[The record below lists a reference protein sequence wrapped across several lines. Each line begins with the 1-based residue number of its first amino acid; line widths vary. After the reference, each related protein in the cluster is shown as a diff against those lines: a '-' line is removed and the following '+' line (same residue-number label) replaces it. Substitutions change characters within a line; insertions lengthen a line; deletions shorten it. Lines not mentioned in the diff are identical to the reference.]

1 MTNLQVKNLPD
12 DLHDEL
18 RKRAQRQHTT
28 ISDLVTQ
35 LLRRELSR
43 PSMDEWLAEV
53 RKLPRHEGIDVLG
66 ALDEAREGYARR

>member
-12 DLHDEL
+12 DLHDKL
-18 RKRAQRQHTT
+18 RERAQRQHTT

-53 RKLPRHEGIDVLG
+53 RKLPRHEGIDVVG
-66 ALDEAREGYARR
+66 ALDEAREDYARR